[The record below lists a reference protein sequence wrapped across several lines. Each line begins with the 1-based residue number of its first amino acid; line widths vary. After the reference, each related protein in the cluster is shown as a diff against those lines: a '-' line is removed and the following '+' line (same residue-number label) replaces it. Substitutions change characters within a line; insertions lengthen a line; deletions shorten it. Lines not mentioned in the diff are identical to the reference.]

1 MGTKGSV
8 VQFIDDIGTISTFV
22 AKDEEIIIAISTVME
37 RLLSNPDVCEAMV
50 RLVITM
56 LESSPSTSCLLDQL
70 PLSAGDI
77 RMVFD
82 VFVGSE
88 GQKMLSTIASLL
100 SEMTTGPDTKAFL
113 ESLLGM
119 MSMFKRYV
127 VTCLKNYSLISFTV
141 SIYR

>member
-8 VQFIDDIGTISTFV
+8 VQFVDDIGTISTFV
-22 AKDEEIIIAISTVME
+22 AKDEEITIAISTLME

-50 RLVITM
+50 RLGITM

-100 SEMTTGPDTKAFL
+100 SELTTGPDTKAFL

-119 MSMFKRYV
+119 MSMFKRYSV
-127 VTCLKNYSLISFTV
+127 RTYLNNNLLISFTV
-141 SIYR
+141 SR